1 MRHSF
6 LCAVALIAAMAP
18 VEAAAAVWRAG
29 EWSKIQEAIDS
40 AAYGDT
46 VLVAPGKYDR
56 LIIRSGI
63 HLLAEN
69 GPEETFLQNGR
80 HWVIKADGVDSS
92 AVVEGFTLDGRK
104 SAEGVIYAENSQLR
118 VVDCVMQNAWS
129 GVRSLY
135 SQLRI
140 ENCTFTQCQN
150 GIYMFESEGF
160 VTGCDIQLSVQGINL
175 VSSSPRISRSTI
187 TRNSYGIIV
196 TEHSDPQIGGSIAT
210 ANKIWNNAAG
220 NIRNDAYLKKSAL
233 RTNKL
238 MTLQVPMNN
247 WGTDCPDEQEFIG
260 LVVWSPWVNEAGTQ
274 AIEDCE
280 ASAK

>member
-1 MRHSF
+1 MRRSL
-6 LCAVALIAAMAP
+6 LCAFALFAAWAP
-18 VEAAAAVWRAG
+18 QDSSAAVWRAD
-29 EWSKIQEAIDS
+29 EWVKIQEAIDS

-63 HLLAEN
+63 HLLAEK
-69 GPEETFLQNGR
+69 GPEETILRNGR
-80 HWVIKADGVDSS
+80 HWVIKADGVDST

-104 SAEGVIYAENSQLR
+104 SAEGIVYAENSQLR

-140 ENCTFTQCQN
+140 ENCTFTRCQN
-150 GIYMFESEGF
+150 GIYMFESEGV

-175 VSSSPRISRSTI
+175 VSSSPRIIRSSI

-196 TEHSDPQIGGSIAT
+196 SEHSDPQIGGSIAS

-220 NIRNDAYLKKSAL
+220 NIRNDAYLKKSAM

-260 LVVWSPWVNEAGTQ
+260 LVVWSPWVDEAGTK
-274 AIEDCE
+274 AIENCE
-280 ASAK
+280 ATAK